1 MKVCRGAENYSVA
14 GRPKRAARK
23 STRAKATPEPPI
35 QMVVRRGA
43 TPRFE
48 ALKKKTEH
56 LNVQVVWDRREG
68 EKPDDPVVAENNRR
82 FKDRRGTPP
91 FTWDVADFVVV
102 VPKSKRAKRSK

>member
-1 MKVCRGAENYSVA
+1 MA
-14 GRPKRAARK
+14 GSPKRAARK
-23 STRAKATPEPPI
+23 STRGRATSKDPI

-102 VPKSKRAKRSK
+102 VPNGKRAKSSK

>member
-1 MKVCRGAENYSVA
+1 MSEA
-14 GRPKRAARK
+14 
-23 STRAKATPEPPI
+23 PI

-68 EKPDDPVVAENNRR
+68 EKPDDPIVAENNRR

-91 FTWDVADFVVV
+91 FTWDAADFVVV
-102 VPKSKRAKRSK
+102 VPNGKRAKRSK